1 MFQVVK
7 RDTPIERVSTLVVPA
22 GYFSLSIFR
31 VSVVQHLRAEYR
43 QTLVDRDFYAWD
55 AYSGLL
61 GREFARSIQ
70 SNFWGSNF
78 AIHSGLR
85 EPMFVRTDNSFPIGL
100 EVTSSLLCS
109 APPHP

>member
-61 GREFARSIQ
+61 GENLRGAFRVIFGDRILQSI
-70 SNFWGSNF
+70 
-78 AIHSGLR
+78 
-85 EPMFVRTDNSFPIGL
+85 PD
-100 EVTSSLLCS
+100 
-109 APPHP
+109 